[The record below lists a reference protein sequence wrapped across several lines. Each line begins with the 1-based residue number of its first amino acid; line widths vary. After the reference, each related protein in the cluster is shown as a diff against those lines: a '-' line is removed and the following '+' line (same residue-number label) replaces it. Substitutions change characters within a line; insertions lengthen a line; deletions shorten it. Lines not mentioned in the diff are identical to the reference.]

1 VGQLVASR
9 TELQQKLDQL
19 STSRDQL
26 QQRVDEL
33 VKSRDD
39 LQAMVASLVDTRGML
54 EKQVAA
60 LTKARNAAMADAK
73 NAQMK
78 VDVLTERLKSQTQQM
93 MDLQEQMASVRAVLH
108 QLQQK
113 LE

>member
-1 VGQLVASR
+1 
-9 TELQQKLDQL
+9 
-19 STSRDQL
+19 
-26 QQRVDEL
+26 VDEL

-39 LQAMVASLVDTRGML
+39 LQTMVTSLVDTRGTL

-60 LTKARNAAMADAK
+60 LTKSRNAAMIDAK
-73 NAQMK
+73 SAQAK
-78 VDVLTERLKSQTQQM
+78 VDALSDRLKSQTQQM
-93 MDLQEQMASVRAVLH
+93 IELQEQMTSVRAVLQ

>member
-1 VGQLVASR
+1 
-9 TELQQKLDQL
+9 
-19 STSRDQL
+19 
-26 QQRVDEL
+26 
-33 VKSRDD
+33 
-39 LQAMVASLVDTRGML
+39 ML

-60 LTKARNAAMADAK
+60 LTKARNAAMVDAR
-73 NAQMK
+73 NAQAK

-93 MDLQEQMASVRAVLH
+93 LDLQEQMTSVRAVLQ